1 MNFEALK
8 FANPIATL
16 SETLISRMREKSA
29 ESNGKYIAVHLR
41 FEEVC
46 FTL

>member
-1 MNFEALK
+1 VNFEALK
-8 FANPIATL
+8 FASPIASL
-16 SETLISRMREKSA
+16 SETLISRMRAKSA